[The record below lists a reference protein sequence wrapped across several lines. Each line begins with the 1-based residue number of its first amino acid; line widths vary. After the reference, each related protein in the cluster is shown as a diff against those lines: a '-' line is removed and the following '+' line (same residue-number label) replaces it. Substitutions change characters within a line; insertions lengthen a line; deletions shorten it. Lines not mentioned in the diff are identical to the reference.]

1 MCVCVYIYI
10 YIYIYIINI
19 IWLQEKSE
27 SAAGKKGVLPFST
40 TWIKL
45 ESIMLSELSQTKKK
59 TNTIWYHVYVESKNA
74 KLIETE
80 GGIEVTRSE
89 GVRVH
94 KRD

>member
-1 MCVCVYIYI
+1 MCVCVYI

-40 TWIKL
+40 TWINL

-59 TNTIWYHVYVESKNA
+59 TNTIWYQVYIESKNA
-74 KLIETE
+74 ELLETE
-80 GGIEVTRSE
+80 GRIEVTR
-89 GVRVH
+89 G
-94 KRD
+94 